1 MASSGG
7 QGTDRPSVRQPA
19 RYESETA
26 LSDILVGGVCIRK
39 VSMIT
44 RLLKNRVITD
54 KTVARIGQVTCF
66 GCACVIPVL
75 AFWKFARI
83 NMSEAELL
91 IGVLVTMSMALQFA
105 LIGLHLETEAKAA

>member
-1 MASSGG
+1 MIMQSLKRRIAS
-7 QGTDRPSVRQPA
+7 DR
-19 RYESETA
+19 
-26 LSDILVGGVCIRK
+26 
-39 VSMIT
+39 
-44 RLLKNRVITD
+44 
-54 KTVARIGQVTCF
+54 TVARIGQVTCF